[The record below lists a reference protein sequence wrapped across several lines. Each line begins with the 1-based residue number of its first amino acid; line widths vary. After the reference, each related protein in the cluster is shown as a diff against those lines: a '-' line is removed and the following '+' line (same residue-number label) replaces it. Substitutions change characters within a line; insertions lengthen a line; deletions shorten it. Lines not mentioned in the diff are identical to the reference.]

1 VRDSPL
7 KGTPLTR
14 SWARKAFASATALAI
29 GVAFAVA
36 SATEASAYQ
45 PSPANLYTADNTAA
59 CNKNPCVLYPKSAQ
73 LPSGRI
79 VAAFENSQ
87 SAPVGQTMPV
97 YKSDDDGTTWAKLAD
112 VKAPAYLSSDSAY
125 TKYTSN
131 WTNPYLYVLPQDV
144 GSLSA
149 GTLLLASIVSGDD
162 YYYQEQKAADSSWT
176 PSGDGDRK
184 DVALALYAST
194 DDGATWSFRNIIE
207 AGGWQGGSAGAVG
220 RVSTANTEAQVDPIW
235 EPHLLAHNGKL
246 IAYYSDEKDYT
257 GYDTST
263 GAPTLD
269 PANDTATDSGGQ
281 VLLHRTW
288 DGGSSSAWSS
298 PVVDVPGSTVSMGN
312 GKTEIGGGRP
322 GMTTIAP
329 TTDGKWLLTYEY
341 WGGGTNV
348 RYRISDDPTKFY
360 SATDAAIT
368 ALPVPSGGN
377 TLSTGGSPVLL
388 PMPDGRIVYNASG
401 SGSVWVNESG
411 LSTGTWKQYQTPI
424 GAGYSRNL
432 QYVDGTGRV
441 LILQASWSGGSVG
454 PVKYAEVDLG
464 RSDGSYYSLV
474 NRLTGQVLSTT
485 SGKTQDANLTGNTPD
500 LVLGADTAA
509 DTQRWHLTA
518 KGSDVT
524 LLNKAGGRAVAI
536 WTGSATSGQKLA
548 QWVDDGA
555 TDKQWTQVS
564 SSTSGYYKL
573 RSVRNTSLYMTGS
586 TAGGSVTLASST
598 TDGSQDWQLVQ
609 DPLPTDATFTLKG
622 ANSGRC
628 LDVPNGQTG
637 VQVQIYDCSG
647 NANQTIT
654 QTTAGELRVS
664 GKCLAANAD
673 GTTAGTKLILWS
685 CNGKTSQQW
694 SFRVDGTIVN
704 RSNGLVIDV
713 TSWGTANGSKV
724 QLWTGLGN
732 ATQQWSRS

>member
-1 VRDSPL
+1 L
-7 KGTPLTR
+7 KRP
-14 SWARKAFASATALAI
+14 WARKAFASATALAI
-29 GVAFAVA
+29 ATLLAAV
-36 SATEASAYQ
+36 SATNASAYQ

-59 CNKNPCVLYPKSAQ
+59 CNKSPCVLYPKSAQ
-73 LPSGRI
+73 LPDGRL
-79 VAAFENSQ
+79 VATFENSQ
-87 SAPVGQTMPV
+87 STPVGQTLPV

-112 VKAPAYLSSDSAY
+112 VKAPAYLSSDPAY
-125 TKYTSN
+125 AKYTSN

-144 GSLSA
+144 GNLSA

-162 YYYQEQKAADSSWT
+162 YYYEEQKAANSSWT
-176 PSGDGDRK
+176 PTSDGDRK

-194 DDGATWSFRNIIE
+194 DDGATWSLENIIA
-207 AGGWQGGSAGAVG
+207 AGGWQGGSAGSAG
-220 RVSTANTEAQVDPIW
+220 RTSSANTNKQVDPVW
-235 EPHLLAHNGKL
+235 EPHLLAHNGTL
-246 IAYYSDEKDYT
+246 IAYYSDENDYT
-257 GYDTST
+257 GYNTTT

-269 PANDTATDSGGQ
+269 PDNDTATDSKGQ
-281 VLLHRTW
+281 ILVHRTW
-288 DGGSSSAWSS
+288 DGTSTSAWSS
-298 PVVDVPGSTVSMGN
+298 PVVDVPGSTDDMGG
-312 GKTEIGGGRP
+312 GKTEIGHGRP

-341 WGGGTNV
+341 WGGGANV
-348 RYRISDDPTKFY
+348 RYRISDDPTKFF
-360 SATDAAIT
+360 SAPDAAIT
-368 ALPVPSGGN
+368 SLPVPSGGN
-377 TLSTGGSPVLL
+377 ALSTGGSPVLL
-388 PMPDGRIVYNASG
+388 PMPDGRIVYNAAG

-424 GAGYSRNL
+424 AAGYSRDL

-464 RSDGSYYSLV
+464 RSDGAYYSLV
-474 NRLTGQVLSTT
+474 NRLTGQVLSTA
-485 SGKTQDANLTGNTPD
+485 SGRTQDANLTGNTPD
-500 LVLGADTAA
+500 LVLGADTGAT
-509 DTQRWHLTA
+509 TQRWHLTA

-524 LLNKAGGRAVAI
+524 LLNKSGGRAAAI
-536 WTGSATSGQKLA
+536 WTGSATAGQKLA

-555 TDKQWTQVS
+555 TDKEWTLVS
-564 SSTSGYYKL
+564 SSTSGYSKL

-586 TAGGSVTLASST
+586 AAGGSVTLAASAD
-598 TDGSQDWQLVQ
+598 DGSQDWQLVQ

-664 GKCLAANAD
+664 GKCLAADGD
-673 GTTAGTKLILWS
+673 GTTAGTKLILWA
-685 CNGKTSQQW
+685 CNGKSSQKW
-694 SFRVDGTIVN
+694 WFRVDGTITN
-704 RSNGLVIDV
+704 RSNGLAIDV
-713 TSWGTANGSKV
+713 AGWAKANGSKV
-724 QLWTGLGN
+724 QLWTPLGN
-732 ATQQWSRS
+732 ATQQWSRN

>member
-1 VRDSPL
+1 M
-7 KGTPLTR
+7 
-14 SWARKAFASATALAI
+14 
-29 GVAFAVA
+29 
-36 SATEASAYQ
+36 
-45 PSPANLYTADNTAA
+45 
-59 CNKNPCVLYPKSAQ
+59 LYPKSAQ

-112 VKAPAYLSSDSAY
+112 VKAPAYLSGDSAY
-125 TKYTSN
+125 AKYTSN

-162 YYYQEQKAADSSWT
+162 YYYEEHKAADSSWS

-194 DDGATWSFRNIIE
+194 DDGASWSFKNIIS
-207 AGGWQGGSAGAVG
+207 AGGWQGGSAGSIG
-220 RVSTANTEAQVDPIW
+220 RVSTANTDAQVDPVW

-246 IAYYSDEKDYT
+246 IAYYSDESDFT
-257 GYDTST
+257 GYSTST
-263 GAPTLD
+263 GAPTLATD
-269 PANDTATDSGGQ
+269 NDTATDSGGQ
-281 VLLHRTW
+281 VLVHRTW
-288 DGGSSSAWSS
+288 DGGSGTSWSN
-298 PVVDVPGSTVSMGN
+298 PVVDVPGSTVSVG
-312 GKTEIGGGRP
+312 GRTEIGGGRP

-348 RYRISDDPTKFY
+348 RYRISDDPTKFF

-368 ALPVPSGGN
+368 SLPVPSGGN

-424 GAGYSRNL
+424 AAGYSRNL

-464 RSDGSYYSLV
+464 RSDGAYYSLV
-474 NRLTGQVLSTT
+474 NRLTGQVLGTA

-500 LVLGADTAA
+500 LVLGAADSTA

-518 KGSDVT
+518 KGGDVT
-524 LLNKAGGRAVAI
+524 LLNKAGGRAAAI
-536 WTGSATSGQKLA
+536 WTGSATAGQKLA

-555 TDKQWTQVS
+555 TDKVWTLVS
-564 SSTSGYYKL
+564 TTNGYYKL
-573 RSVRNTSLYMTGS
+573 RSVRNTSLYMTGA
-586 TAGGSVTLASST
+586 TAGGSVTLAAST
-598 TDGSQDWQLVQ
+598 GDGSQEWQLVQ
-609 DPLPTDATFTLKG
+609 DPLPTDSTFTLKG
-622 ANSGRC
+622 AYSGRC

-654 QTTAGELRVS
+654 RTAAGELRVS
-664 GKCLAANAD
+664 GKCLAADGD
-673 GTTAGTKLILWS
+673 GTTAGTKLILWA

-694 SFRVDGTIVN
+694 SFRVDRTIVN

-713 TSWGTANGSKV
+713 TNWGKANGSKV

-732 ATQQWSRS
+732 ATQQWTRS